1 MILNPQ
7 ASWKKKT
14 KEDQEESYKKS
25 SCVSFHQFCFLGK
38 QERTKESFNQVESF
52 KT

>member
-14 KEDQEESYKKS
+14 KEDQEESYKKVAACRS
-25 SCVSFHQFCFLGK
+25 INFVF
-38 QERTKESFNQVESF
+38 
-52 KT
+52 